1 MMPIELGNIY
11 FVKTS
16 EDQDEIIHP
25 YVVYEKVNDIEYSIC
40 MISTNMKKAYWP
52 GNIIINPDES
62 GLPKK
67 SIVIVSKTRIITED
81 KLDNCIGKIGLER
94 LIEIQDGISGINE
107 RIGKVNQRRPWRW
120 LTI

>member
-1 MMPIELGNIY
+1 MPIELGNIY

-67 SIVIVSKTRIITED
+67 SIVIVSKTSIINKD
-81 KLDNCIGKIGLER
+81 KLENCIGKIGVEI
-94 LIEIQDGISGINE
+94 LIEIKNEISSLNE
-107 RIGKVNQRRPWRW
+107 RIESRIKKE
-120 LTI
+120 

>member
-1 MMPIELGNIY
+1 MPIELGNIY

-94 LIEIQDGISGINE
+94 LIEIQDGISGLNE
-107 RIGKVNQRRPWRW
+107 RIESRIKKNR
-120 LTI
+120 